1 MQSNESKER
10 REEQRQ
16 AKSARA
22 CMELL
27 KADGIT
33 KKVPLYHMPLK
44 LFRDGYLH
52 EFFIDDCITPKEGV
66 YFIHSHYQVET
77 MFAPPPTCSGGA
89 NGFGGWFDGGGGFG
103 PRGYDGTVGADGA
116 AMLKCFNIS

>member
-33 KKVPLYHMPLK
+33 KKVPLYHMALK

-66 YFIHSHYQVET
+66 YFIHSLCLLHHQHAQVVLMDLEAGL
-77 MFAPPPTCSGGA
+77 MVEVDLGLEVMMVRLEQMVQQC
-89 NGFGGWFDGGGGFG
+89 
-103 PRGYDGTVGADGA
+103 
-116 AMLKCFNIS
+116 